1 MKILTS
7 DIEANNWIDF
17 LMIGLYDGNEFLI
30 FYDIKDYLKY
40 VLKLDSCIIYFHNG
54 SRYDFLFLYD
64 YILDK
69 YDVQFIN
76 RGTQVIGL
84 KVFTESAVIEFRDSY
99 ALLPF
104 SLEKLIESFNIDTKK
119 IEIDF
124 SKKWTKKSKLMR
136 EHLKND
142 CIALYKVLDK
152 FFERERYRTYTI
164 ASLSLKRFLDFSG
177 CEIWSVNSKYDNY
190 YRENYYRGGRVE
202 VYKMYGKNLYYYDIN
217 SLYPFVMLNKMPVN
231 EPIRT
236 NKYKLN
242 KIGFY
247 KIELLQDTNDYISVL
262 SIKNKN
268 GIYYVNGIKGNIF
281 YLTSAELELLIEN
294 NVKFRIIDGYY
305 FGKSEYLFNDYVNHY
320 YDLKVNAKDNIDRT
334 IAKLMLNSLYGK
346 FGQRLNGYEMTNKPK
361 KNQDGIIIDENYN
374 ILLYEKKLNLKFNG
388 VYIAAY
394 ITALARKRHY
404 ELMKAIGFENI
415 FYCDTDSII
424 TNKKLENDLVNETIG
439 NLKLVDRIK
448 EGVFLLP
455 KTYSYKDYNGKKKSV
470 VKGFS
475 ENIDLEKMKE
485 LLFKKIDKIEI
496 EYLRL
501 LGFRESLRRVNKENV
516 IKENGVLKLVK
527 QTKTLELG
535 LLRRKYIENKK
546 YIYDSIPFLLTEL
559 INN

>member
-17 LMIGLYDGNEFLI
+17 LMIGLYDGKEFLI
-30 FYDIKDYLKY
+30 FYDIKDYLRY

-69 YDVQFIN
+69 YDVQFVN

-84 KVFTESAVIEFRDSY
+84 KVFTKNAVIEFRDSY

-119 IEIDF
+119 VEIDF
-124 SKKWTKKSKLMR
+124 NKKWTKKSRLMK

-142 CIALYKVLDK
+142 CIALYKVLQK
-152 FFERERYRTYTI
+152 FFERERYRSYTI

-231 EPIRT
+231 EPIKT
-236 NKYKLN
+236 KKYKSN

-268 GIYYVNGIKGNIF
+268 GIYYVNGCKHDIF

-294 NVKFRIIDGYY
+294 NVKFKIIDGYY
-305 FGKSEYLFNDYVNHY
+305 FERCEYLFNDYVNYY
-320 YDLKVNAKDNIDRT
+320 YDLKLNAKDNIDRT

-346 FGQRLNGYEMTNKPK
+346 FGQRLIGYEMTNKPK
-361 KNQDGIIIDENYN
+361 KGQDGIIIDENYN

-404 ELMKAIGFENI
+404 ELMKEIGFENI

-424 TNKKLENDLVNETIG
+424 TNKKLGNDLVNENIG
-439 NLKLVDRIK
+439 NLKLVDKIK

-455 KTYSYKDYNGKKKSV
+455 KTYAYKNDKNKEKSV

-501 LGFRESLRRVNKENV
+501 LGFRESLRRVNKENI
-516 IKENGVLKLVK
+516 IKENGILKLVK

-546 YIYDSIPFLLTEL
+546 YIYDSVPFLLTEL
-559 INN
+559 NNK

>member
-17 LMIGLYDGNEFLI
+17 LMIGLYDGKEFLI
-30 FYDIKDYLKY
+30 FYDIKDYLRY

-69 YDVQFIN
+69 YDVQFVN

-84 KVFTESAVIEFRDSY
+84 KVFTENAVIEFRDSY

-119 IEIDF
+119 VEIDF
-124 SKKWTKKSKLMR
+124 NKKWTKKSRLMK

-142 CIALYKVLDK
+142 CIALYKVLQK
-152 FFERERYRTYTI
+152 FFERERYRSYTI

-190 YRENYYRGGRVE
+190 YRGNYYRGGRVE

-217 SLYPFVMLNKMPVN
+217 SLYPYVMLEKMPVN
-231 EPIRT
+231 EPIKIKR
-236 NKYKLN
+236 YKSN

-262 SIKNKN
+262 SVKNKN
-268 GIYYVNGIKGNIF
+268 GIYYVNGCKHDIF
-281 YLTSAELELLIEN
+281 YLTSAELELLLEN
-294 NVKFRIIDGYY
+294 NVKFKIIDGYY
-305 FGKSEYLFNDYVNHY
+305 FEKCEYLFNDYVNYY
-320 YDLKVNAKDNIDRT
+320 YDLKLNAKDNIDRT

-346 FGQRLNGYEMTNKPK
+346 FGQRLIGYEMTNKPK
-361 KNQDGIIIDENYN
+361 KNQDAIIIDESYN

-404 ELMKAIGFENI
+404 ELMKSIGFENI

-424 TNKKLENDLVNETIG
+424 TNKKLKTDLVNENIG
-439 NLKLVDRIK
+439 NLKLVDKIK
-448 EGVFLLP
+448 EAVFLLP
-455 KTYSYKDYNGKKKSV
+455 KTYCYKNFENKEKSV

-475 ENIDLEKMKE
+475 ENISLEKMKE

-496 EYLRL
+496 EYLRM
-501 LGFRESLRRVNKENV
+501 LGFRESLRRVNKDNI
-516 IKENGVLKLVK
+516 IKENGILKLVK
-527 QTKTLELG
+527 QTKTLELN

-546 YIYDSIPFLLTEL
+546 YVYDSIPFLLSEL
-559 INN
+559 NNK